1 MDAQRLCD
9 ALSAALELD
18 GPGLLNDEEMRV
30 LQEGV
35 SALVEVAEGNAV
47 DAITRATEQLSQ
59 ASDAFAARR
68 MDREVQRALTGQSV
82 NQVIEAAATDETA
95 LNSD

>member
-1 MDAQRLCD
+1 
-9 ALSAALELD
+9 
-18 GPGLLNDEEMRV
+18 
-30 LQEGV
+30 
-35 SALVEVAEGNAV
+35 
-47 DAITRATEQLSQ
+47 LSQ